1 MCRCES
7 TKHDLVRVVRTP
19 EGKVEVDMTGKKPG
33 RGAYLCRK
41 RECVEGA
48 RKKNTLSRAL
58 NIRVDPQIY
67 EQIMDILKASE
78 PESG

>member
-19 EGKVEVDMTGKKPG
+19 EGKVEVDMTGRKPG

-41 RECVEGA
+41 IECVESA
-48 RKKNTLSRAL
+48 RKKDTLSRAL
-58 NIRVDPQIY
+58 NIRVDPHIY
-67 EQIMDILKASE
+67 EQILDILRASE
-78 PESG
+78 TESG